1 MDVSLSILLILTF
14 FPSAAFLLSI
24 IFSPLVKEGIKGRL
38 RYNTFVDNQV
48 DEIKQKLNIV
58 DVINRFVPLKKR
70 GRNHI
75 ACCPFHGEKTPS
87 FTVSEELQIYKCF
100 GCGKSG
106 DIISFLEDYE
116 RIDFREALVELAAMA
131 GIVLKK
137 NEFISQEESKK
148 KTLTEIN
155 TQIAKFYNYI
165 LTSHILGKPAL
176 DYVLK
181 RGITQETIKQ
191 FNLGYSPENPQLL
204 INFLT
209 KKGYKTS
216 DLIATG
222 TFGQS
227 QYNSRLYDRFQGRL
241 TFSLSDYRG
250 RILGFSGRI
259 LPTSKNQN
267 SAKYINSPE
276 TEIYHKSQNLFGLH
290 LAKEFIRAQN
300 FVLVV
305 EGEFD
310 MISPFQSGIKNIIA
324 IKGTA
329 FTQDQLQL
337 LRRFTDTL
345 ILALDSDFAGNNA
358 AKKSIELADSMEFD
372 IKVLVLDE
380 KYKDPDEAVKSDLD
394 YFKKQIELAIPVW
407 DFIIQSQIKINNSQT
422 VKGKK
427 EILSTVLPFLVKIKN
442 SVIRSDYFQKLADE
456 LNSSHESIIEESKKY
471 LSTKTASA
479 VGGRDPTVGRSSQT
493 NSFSPQKP
501 DSQPP
506 QETNKTYKLEQLLLT
521 LIFGAKNPVK
531 LSQKIK
537 TQLSRFQEHRYQ
549 VIAQKILEVNKFEPK
564 EFESLL
570 PPEIQPSFQSLY
582 LDASVDQ
589 TESHQRLVEIR
600 KTIVQ
605 LDSIFLKDKLNYL
618 GHQISKLEN
627 QDNQSELVEAEKE
640 YNKLL
645 LDLSKVQIKKS

>member
-1 MDVSLSILLILTF
+1 M
-14 FPSAAFLLSI
+14 
-24 IFSPLVKEGIKGRL
+24 
-38 RYNTFVDNQV
+38 DNQV

-106 DIISFLEDYE
+106 DVFTFLQDYE
-116 RIDFREALVELAAMA
+116 RIDFREALVELAGMA
-131 GIVLKK
+131 GIVLQKS
-137 NEFISQEESKK
+137 EFVTEQDSKK
-148 KTLTEIN
+148 KTLIEIN
-155 TQIAKFYNYI
+155 TLVAKFYNYI
-165 LTSHILGKPAL
+165 LTSHVLGKPAL

-181 RGITQETIKQ
+181 RGITLATVKQ

-209 KKGYKTS
+209 KKGYKIPA
-216 DLIATG
+216 LIATG

-241 TFSLSDYRG
+241 TFPLSDYRG

-290 LAKEFIRAQN
+290 LAKESIRSQN
-300 FVLVV
+300 YVLVV

-310 MISPFQSGIKNIIA
+310 MISPFQSGIQNIIA

-329 FTQDQLQL
+329 FTQEQLQL

-358 AKKSIELADSMEFD
+358 AKKSIELADSLEFD
-372 IKVLVLDE
+372 IKVLVLDD
-380 KYKDPDEAVKSDLD
+380 KFKDPDEAVKSDLD
-394 YFKKQIELAIPVW
+394 YFKKQINQSVPVW
-407 DFIIQSQIKINNSQT
+407 DFIIQSQIKANNSQT

-442 SVIRSDYFQKLADE
+442 SVIMSDYFQKLADE
-456 LNSSHESIIEESKKY
+456 LNSSHESILEESNKY
-471 LSTKTASA
+471 LSRRSPSEDRPASA
-479 VGGRDPTVGRSSQT
+479 VGRL
-493 NSFSPQKP
+493 SPNLTQKLETKE
-501 DSQPP
+501 P
-506 QETNKTYKLEQLLLT
+506 QESTKTNKLEQLLLT

-531 LSQKIK
+531 LSKK
-537 TQLSRFQEHRYQ
+537 LETQLSRFEDHRYQ
-549 VIAQKILEVNKFEPK
+549 IIAKKLLEATNFDPKIFEI
-564 EFESLL
+564 SL
-570 PPEIQPSFQSLY
+570 PSEIRTSFQSIY
-582 LDASVDQ
+582 LDATIDQ
-589 TESHQRLVEIR
+589 TESHQRLLEIK
-600 KTIVQ
+600 KTVNQ
-605 LDSIFLKDKLNYL
+605 LDSIFLKNKLNYL
-618 GHQISKLEN
+618 GHQIAKLEN
-627 QDNQSELVEAEKE
+627 QVDQAELIEAEKE
-640 YNKLL
+640 YNRIL

>member
-1 MDVSLSILLILTF
+1 M
-14 FPSAAFLLSI
+14 
-24 IFSPLVKEGIKGRL
+24 
-38 RYNTFVDNQV
+38 DNQV

-106 DIISFLEDYE
+106 DIFSFLQEYE
-116 RIDFREALVELAAMA
+116 RIDFREALVELARIA
-131 GIVLKK
+131 GIVLQKS
-137 NEFISQEESKK
+137 EFTTQQDSKK
-148 KTLTEIN
+148 KILIDIN
-155 TQIAKFYNYI
+155 TQVAKFYNYI
-165 LTSHILGKPAL
+165 LTSHVLGKSAL
-176 DYVLK
+176 DYVQK
-181 RGITQETIKQ
+181 RGITLETIKQ
-191 FNLGYSPENPQLL
+191 FNIGYSPTNSQLL

-209 KKGYKTS
+209 KKGYKIPE
-216 DLIATG
+216 LIATG

-227 QYNSRLYDRFQGRL
+227 QYNSRLYDRFQDRL
-241 TFSLSDYRG
+241 TFPLSDYRG

-259 LPTSKNQN
+259 LPTSKNPN
-267 SAKYINSPE
+267 LAKYINSPE

-290 LAKEFIRAQN
+290 LAKEFIRSQN

-358 AKKSIELADSMEFD
+358 ARKSIELADSLEFD
-372 IKVLVLDE
+372 IKVLVLDD

-394 YFKKQIELAIPVW
+394 YFKKQIDLSAPVW
-407 DFIIQSQIKINNSQT
+407 DFIIQSQIKNNNSLT

-427 EILSTVLPFLVKIKN
+427 EILSVVLPFLVKIKN

-456 LNSSHESIIEESKKY
+456 LNSSQESIIEESKKY
-471 LSTKTASA
+471 LSAQPGSIIE
-479 VGGRDPTVGRSSQT
+479 RLSS
-493 NSFSPQKP
+493 NIIQKP
-501 DSQPP
+501 EQQSPL
-506 QETNKTYKLEQLLLT
+506 ESNKTHKLEQLLLT
-521 LIFGAKNPVK
+521 LILGAKNPAK

-537 TQLSRFQEHRYQ
+537 TQLDRFQEHRYQ
-549 VIAQKILEVNKFEPK
+549 IIAKKLLEIDKFEPK
-564 EFESLL
+564 IFESSL
-570 PPEIQPSFQSLY
+570 PPEIQPSFQSLF
-582 LDASVDQ
+582 LDATVDQ
-589 TESHQRLVEIR
+589 TESHQRLVEIK
-600 KTIVQ
+600 KTITQ
-605 LDSIFLKDKLNYL
+605 LDSIFLKDRLNYL
-618 GHQISKLEN
+618 GHQISNLEK
-627 QDNQSELVEAEKE
+627 QDNQDELKEIEKE